1 MGPARHGTRGSPLV
15 LRGEPVLH
23 WRMESIGERVP
34 IGEVTDLF
42 KVGEPLPFRV
52 LDALERLLLNEGQ
65 LIHSDSQLAT
75 LIERGAWV
83 ERQAVIEQRARL
95 GSTTKTVTDAQ
106 RTVTLF
112 DRWERCT
119 WELDSVLRA
128 VLKGQPAKAELDS
141 LVDGT
146 IALVDRDVDI
156 ALFMAIR
163 QDDRR
168 FALYPLVHA
177 LHVTVIGLVTA
188 RQAGW
193 DVAKQ
198 RSLAGAA
205 LTMNVAMLDLQ
216 AMMAEQDTPPTT
228 RQLDQIRA
236 HTDRSEA
243 LLRSAGVNDEI
254 WLRTVRDHHE
264 RSDGTGYPRALK
276 ELSEEARLL
285 RKADVFMAKI
295 TPRAK
300 RQPLPPQVA
309 ARQLFQQ
316 EAGSPLVAALIKG
329 IGIHPPGSL
338 VSLKSGEVAV
348 VAHRPR
354 TGNAPLVF
362 TLSDRKGQPSAN
374 SSHRDT
380 QQPEF
385 AVVGPLADRTGFT
398 RVLGER
404 VYGVVE

>member
-1 MGPARHGTRGSPLV
+1 
-15 LRGEPVLH
+15 
-23 WRMESIGERVP
+23 METISERVP

-65 LIHSDSQLAT
+65 HIHSDSQLAT

-95 GSTTKTVTDAQ
+95 ASTNKTATGAQ

-119 WELDSVLRA
+119 WELDAVLRA

-193 DVAKQ
+193 GAAKQ
-198 RSLAGAA
+198 RSLVGAA

-216 AMMAEQDTPPTT
+216 ALMAEQDTPPTT
-228 RQLDQIRA
+228 RQLDQIRS

-243 LLRSAGVNDEI
+243 LLRSAGISDET

-264 RSDGTGYPRALK
+264 RPDGTGYPRGLK
-276 ELSEEARLL
+276 ELSDEARLL

-329 IGIHPPGSL
+329 VGIHPPGSL

-348 VAHRPR
+348 VARRPR
-354 TGNAPLVF
+354 AGNAPLVF

>member
-1 MGPARHGTRGSPLV
+1 
-15 LRGEPVLH
+15 
-23 WRMESIGERVP
+23 METISERVP
-34 IGEVTDLF
+34 IGDVTDLF

-65 LIHSDSQLAT
+65 RIHSDSQLAT

-83 ERQAVIEQRARL
+83 ERKAVLEQRARL
-95 GSTTKTVTDAQ
+95 AGSGKTASGAT

-119 WELDSVLRA
+119 WELDAVLRA
-128 VLKGQPAKAELDS
+128 VIKGQPARAELDA

-163 QDDRR
+163 QEDRR

-177 LHVTVIGLVTA
+177 LHAMVVGLVTA
-188 RQAGW
+188 RLAGW
-193 DVAKQ
+193 NIARQ
-198 RSLAGAA
+198 RSLAAAA
-205 LTMNVAMLDLQ
+205 LTMNVAMLELQ
-216 AMMAEQDTPPTT
+216 SLMAEQDTPPSA
-228 RQLDQIRA
+228 RQLEQIRS

-243 LLRSAGVNDEI
+243 LLRAAGVDDET

-264 RSDGTGYPRALK
+264 RPDGSGYPRALK
-276 ELSEEARLL
+276 ELSDEARLL
-285 RKADVFMAKI
+285 RMGDVFMAKI

-300 RQPLPPQVA
+300 RPPLPPQVA

-316 EAGSPLVAALIKG
+316 EAGDALAAALIKG

-348 VAHRPR
+348 VVRRPK
-354 TGNAPLVF
+354 TGNAPMVF
-362 TLSDRKGQPSAN
+362 TLSDRKGQPSVN
-374 SSHRDT
+374 SSLRDT

-385 AVVGPLADRTGFT
+385 AVVAPLADTSRFT
-398 RVLGER
+398 RVPGER